1 MSWIY
6 FISYCFLKK
15 YFIQLTLYAEK
26 MKQEIHFPP
35 NNIGL
40 SKVEYSRSIVVVGA
54 NGAGKTR
61 LGTWIEFS
69 SPDRDKVY
77 RISAQK
83 SLLMPDSATLSIL
96 NDHFLLMNLH

>member
-1 MSWIY
+1 
-6 FISYCFLKK
+6 
-15 YFIQLTLYAEK
+15 

-61 LGTWIEFS
+61 AE
-69 SPDRDKVY
+69 
-77 RISAQK
+77 
-83 SLLMPDSATLSIL
+83 
-96 NDHFLLMNLH
+96 